1 MKTTKCLFFC
11 LFEFCF
17 VLFCFLF
24 EFWRSVCS
32 MDHTAKEKSF
42 MKLCYG
48 TWLHLIK
55 KKKSSHIPYHSLYLS
70 QQNVPIWTN
79 CLDNNTNLIGL
90 WQDFVRKKTVAS
102 LWIQSHPECCI
113 KINQGHHYSFS
124 LWFGLPS
131 NYILCISEITAPPP
145 LTEFDITLI
154 NVSFQNE
161 RQKCQIPTIINSFN
175 SNLH

>member
-1 MKTTKCLFFC
+1 MFLNEEKDEDHKMFIFFACLS
-11 LFEFCF
+11 FEDRSAPWTILPKKRVSWNYAM
-17 VLFCFLF
+17 VLGCIQL
-24 EFWRSVCS
+24 
-32 MDHTAKEKSF
+32 
-42 MKLCYG
+42 
-48 TWLHLIK
+48 K
-55 KKKSSHIPYHSLYLS
+55 KNKSSHTHTAAYNFPNKMSLYEPTTLITEHKS
-70 QQNVPIWTN
+70 HRTMAGLCEKENCGLPLNPITPWM
-79 CLDNNTNLIGL
+79 
-90 WQDFVRKKTVAS
+90 
-102 LWIQSHPECCI
+102 CCI

-175 SNLH
+175 SLICIK

>member
-1 MKTTKCLFFC
+1 MFLNEEKDEDHKVFMFL
-11 LFEFCF
+11 LVR
-17 VLFCFLF
+17 VLKIGLLHGPYCQ
-24 EFWRSVCS
+24 R
-32 MDHTAKEKSF
+32 KSF

-55 KKKSSHIPYHSLYLS
+55 KKSPLISH
-70 QQNVPIWTN
+70 
-79 CLDNNTNLIGL
+79 
-90 WQDFVRKKTVAS
+90 TVAYIFPNKMF
-102 LWIQSHPECCI
+102 LYEPTALITEHKSHRTMAGLCEKENSGLPLNPIAPWMCCI

-124 LWFGLPS
+124 LWFGFPS

-175 SNLH
+175 SLICIK